1 MTGFVLQGHI
11 CIMYHA
17 YSMVYCST
25 LDNYVNTMLIT
36 HYHQN
41 ISKYNVIS
49 PLYCYICIPFGHIKN
64 HEPVFE
70 ACAIAF

>member
-25 LDNYVNTMLIT
+25 LDNYVNIMLIT

-41 ISKYNVIS
+41 ISKYNVITTLL
-49 PLYCYICIPFGHIKN
+49 LYLHSLWTHIKN

-70 ACAIAF
+70 ACAVAF